1 MRIGESLIGLGR
13 SIDLQAR
20 TRREQEIEK
29 FRVVDPD
36 SG

>member
-1 MRIGESLIGLGR
+1 MRIGEGLIDLGR

-20 TRREQEIEK
+20 NRRDREREK
-29 FRVVDPD
+29 FRAVDPD